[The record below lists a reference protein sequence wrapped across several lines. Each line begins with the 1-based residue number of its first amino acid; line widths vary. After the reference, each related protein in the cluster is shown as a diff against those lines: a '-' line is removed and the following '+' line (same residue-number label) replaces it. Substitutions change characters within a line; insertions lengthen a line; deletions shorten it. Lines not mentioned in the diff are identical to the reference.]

1 MAIRATSIR
10 QAVFNAYYTMQNA
23 KVQFQSILL
32 GGGGGKAPV
41 ALNTKQITDSVTTAT
56 TALYVL

>member
-10 QAVFNAYYTMQNA
+10 QAVFNAFYVMQNA

-32 GGGGGKAPV
+32 GGGKAPA
-41 ALNTKQITDSVTTAT
+41 ALSAKEITDSVTTAT
-56 TALYVL
+56 TAL